1 MKNLFKRAI
10 GKFEDFCKLIKFMFY
25 ISDQN
30 IFGQESPKYLL
41 RVIQKFVELE
51 AHKYS
56 SVTFFGRNAID
67 SAALLESLI
76 NAYFRN
82 KSATTLN
89 QIFTVLKDEF
99 IEREENG
106 RKQF

>member
-10 GKFEDFCKLIKFMFY
+10 GKIEDFCKLMAFMFY
-25 ISDQN
+25 ISEQN
-30 IFGQESPKYLL
+30 IFGQKSPKYLL

-51 AHKYS
+51 ASKYS
-56 SVTFFGRNAID
+56 TVTFFGRNAVD
-67 SAALLESLI
+67 SAILLKSLI
-76 NAYFRN
+76 NAYFTN

-99 IEREENG
+99 IERETNG
-106 RKQF
+106 RKQL